1 MPSDP
6 DDETPSKSRIAA
18 SPRLGRKPMT
28 AEPPHPRGDHRLSNI
43 RATDLRKR
51 VSWTCSRAN
60 ALITRTPDTFS
71 SASA

>member
-1 MPSDP
+1 
-6 DDETPSKSRIAA
+6 
-18 SPRLGRKPMT
+18 MT